1 MLDIFLFAS
10 LLVKHAIADLFL
22 QSFRTPTDKS
32 RWSNPGLHLHSLD
45 HGILTTLILI
55 AWPQVPFVYALGLGL
70 LDYALHVVIDN
81 LKTRT
86 VNYFQ
91 VDRNGKLFW
100 RIQAVD
106 QALHYLTYLLLV
118 VLAKQFGLL

>member
-1 MLDIFLFAS
+1 MEYVLFA

-81 LKTRT
+81 LKMTEHNT
-86 VNYFQ
+86 QLIF
-91 VDRNGKLFW
+91 
-100 RIQAVD
+100 
-106 QALHYLTYLLLV
+106 LLSRV
-118 VLAKQFGLL
+118 IIIRCDEESFK